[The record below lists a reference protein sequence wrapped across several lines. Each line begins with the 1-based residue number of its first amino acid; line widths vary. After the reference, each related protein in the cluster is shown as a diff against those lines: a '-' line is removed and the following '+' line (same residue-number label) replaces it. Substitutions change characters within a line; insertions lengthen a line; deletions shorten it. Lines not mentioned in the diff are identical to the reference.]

1 MSEHARLSLGADE
14 PQHVA
19 EPESPGES
27 GVRASLRGHG
37 NVAVQRMIQRLPNP
51 ALEAMEEPIPLV
63 RGSDQA
69 PQQEAAPADG
79 AAPQEGVQEQEG
91 IGGWLR
97 KKLNI
102 GHATGE
108 QVDEYI
114 DASPFIKKYVEAK
127 VKAGTKAAGHVNV
140 HTPEDFKKEYIK
152 YAKSRG
158 KTEDQ
163 ATRDEPDVNAF
174 RDGDQIH
181 VHQDRGQFATTIHE
195 SMHLFSH
202 DDFRGTLGF
211 NANEGATE
219 YFTKKLCKEQ
229 GITRGDF
236 YADQYASIKKL
247 ADLVGEDKLAEAYY
261 QGKVAELGAA
271 VDAAKSAGDWDKW
284 VVAMKAGTY
293 ADADALL

>member
-1 MSEHARLSLGADE
+1 MTERARIDHDVDDPERAVRPDPPEETPLPPNLLGY
-14 PQHVA
+14 
-19 EPESPGES
+19 
-27 GVRASLRGHG
+27 G

-51 ALEAMEEPIPLV
+51 ALEAMEEPIPYV
-63 RGSDQA
+63 RPPEQA
-69 PQQEAAPADG
+69 PQQEGAAQDGAPAEQ
-79 AAPQEGVQEQEG
+79 PQEAEG

-140 HTPEDFKKEYIK
+140 HTPAEFKTEYIA
-152 YAKSRG
+152 YAQRRG
-158 KTEDQ
+158 STEDQ
-163 ATRDEPDVNAF
+163 AKRDEPNVNAF

-202 DDFRGTLGF
+202 DDFRGKLGF

-284 VVAMKAGTY
+284 VAHMKAGEY
-293 ADADALL
+293 SDADALL